1 MQFERKWKNAISVG
15 GQVTLEYKVWNAMI
29 QRSTKYQGNYIH
41 VSCDERFKD
50 FDYFHEWCQAQVGF
64 REVDDKGKIFS
75 LDKDILS
82 EGFGVY
88 SPETCVFVPPVLN
101 NLFTRTCRELPRGV
115 YEREGLKKS
124 SSKRY
129 VSAIGKGG
137 RRVYLGSYHSIEEA
151 KEAYDA
157 ARKEYLLE
165 LYEVYGVRVDG
176 RVWEKIL

>member
-1 MQFERKWKNAISVG
+1 MQFERKWKNSSKLG
-15 GQVTLEYKVWNAMI
+15 GQNTLEYSVWHSMI
-29 QRSTKYQGNYIH
+29 QRSTKYQGNYTQ
-41 VSCDERFKD
+41 VSYDDRFKD
-50 FDYFHEWCQAQVGF
+50 FDYFHEWCQEQVGF
-64 REVDDKGKIFS
+64 RELDNKGKIFS

-88 SPETCVFVPPVLN
+88 SPETCVFIPPVLN
-101 NLFTRTCRELPRGV
+101 NLFKNPYRDLPRGV
-115 YEREGLKKS
+115 YEREVKKS

-129 VSAIGKGG
+129 VSTIGKDG
-137 RRVYLGSYHSIEEA
+137 RCIHLGSFHSPEEA

-165 LYEVYGVRVDG
+165 LYESYGVRVDG

>member
-1 MQFERKWKNAISVG
+1 MQFERKWKNLSKLG
-15 GQVTLEYKVWNAMI
+15 GQNTLEYRVWHAML
-29 QRSTKYQGNYIH
+29 QRSTKYQGTYTQ
-41 VSCDERFKD
+41 VSCDDRFRD

-64 REVDDKGKIFS
+64 RELDNKGKIFS

-88 SPETCVFVPPVLN
+88 SPETCVFIPPVLN
-101 NLFTRTCRELPRGV
+101 NLFKNPYRELPRGV
-115 YEREGLKKS
+115 YERDVKKYPN
-124 SSKRY
+124 KPY
-129 VSAIGKGG
+129 TSAIGKDGRCVHLGG
-137 RRVYLGSYHSIEEA
+137 FHSPEEA

-165 LYEVYGVRVDG
+165 LYETYGVRVDS

>member
-1 MQFERKWKNAISVG
+1 MQFERKWKNSSKLG
-15 GQVTLEYKVWNAMI
+15 GQNTLEYSVWHSMI
-29 QRSTKYQGNYIH
+29 QRSTKYRGNYTH

-50 FDYFHEWCQAQVGF
+50 FDYFHEWCQEQVGF
-64 REVDDKGKIFS
+64 REVDNKGKIFS

-101 NLFTRTCRELPRGV
+101 NLFRNPCRELPRGV
-115 YEREGLKKS
+115 TDGRVKKS
-124 SSKRY
+124 SNKRY
-129 VSAIGKGG
+129 ISSISKGG
-137 RRVYLGSYHSIEEA
+137 RCVYLGSFHSIEEA

-165 LYEVYGVRVDG
+165 LYEAYGVRVDG
-176 RVWEKIL
+176 RVWDKIL

>member
-1 MQFERKWKNAISVG
+1 MQFERKWKNAGSLG
-15 GQVTLEYKVWNAMI
+15 GQETLEHRVWNAMM
-29 QRSTKYQGNYIH
+29 QRSTRYQGNYTQ
-41 VSCDERFKD
+41 VSCDDRFKD
-50 FDYFHEWCQAQVGF
+50 FDYFHEWCQEQVGF
-64 REVDDKGKIFS
+64 REVDNKGKIFS

-101 NLFTRTCRELPRGV
+101 NLFKNSCRDLPRGV
-115 YEREGLKKS
+115 FEREVKKP

-129 VSAIGKGG
+129 ASSISKDG
-137 RRVYLGSYHSIEEA
+137 RHVYLGGFHSIEEA

>member
-1 MQFERKWKNAISVG
+1 MQFERKWKNVSCIG
-15 GQVTLEYKVWNAMI
+15 GQDTLEYRVWNAMI
-29 QRSTKYQGNYIH
+29 QRSTKYQGTYTQ
-41 VSCDERFKD
+41 VSCDDRFKD

-64 REVDDKGKIFS
+64 REVDNKGKIFS

-82 EGFGVY
+82 EGIGVY

-101 NLFTRTCRELPRGV
+101 NLFTRSCRELPRGV
-115 YEREGLKKS
+115 YERELKKP

-129 VSAIGKGG
+129 TAAIGKDG
-137 RRVYLGSYHSIEEA
+137 RSVHLGCFHSIEEA

-165 LYEVYGVRVDG
+165 LYEMYSVRVDG

>member
-1 MQFERKWKNAISVG
+1 MKFERKWKNTGSLG
-15 GQVTLEYKVWNAMI
+15 GQETLEHRVWNAMM
-29 QRSTKYQGNYIH
+29 QRSTKYQGNYTQ
-41 VSCDERFKD
+41 VSCDDRFKD

-64 REVDDKGKIFS
+64 REVDNKGKVFS

-101 NLFTRTCRELPRGV
+101 NLFKSSCRELPRGV
-115 YEREGLKKS
+115 FEREVKKS

-129 VSAIGKGG
+129 SASISKDG
-137 RRVYLGSYHSIEEA
+137 RCVYLGGFHTPEEA
-151 KEAYDA
+151 KEAYDT

-165 LYEVYGVRVDG
+165 LYEMYGVRVDG
-176 RVWEKIL
+176 RFWEKIL